1 MREEENEKN
10 YLLRTMSFFSLLF
23 GLLLVFAAMA
33 ARETNTGTIEK
44 NDKGMLLIADDDEE
58 R

>member
-1 MREEENEKN
+1 MREEENGKN